1 MVLVMK
7 DSKEVKKRKK
17 SLIIPIVYIVYIPLS
32 FYLFV
37 YLSAIGSANVL
48 PLYIIDLVKI
58 LVIMLFSHYILK
70 TCTHVNPKSNPS
82 KYFIMFA
89 GFCLLE
95 FVYTICRHGKFY
107 YGISSFI
114 AEYVGFL
121 VLEIIT
127 ESIGVYKIHDDYNED
142 IKNIWLTTN
151 VVTAGNFIILMLYC
165 VASQNQLTSIY
176 IGFAIMAVCSLLF
189 REIGRFR
196 FLRSY
201 INRVNNA

>member
-1 MVLVMK
+1 MK

-121 VLEIIT
+121 VLEIII

-151 VVTAGNFIILMLYC
+151 VVTAGNFIVLMLYC
-165 VASQNQLTSIY
+165 VASQNQLRSID
-176 IGFAIMAVCSLLF
+176 IVFAIMAVCSLLF
-189 REIGRFR
+189 REIGRYR

-201 INRVNNA
+201 INRVNKA